1 MSQMLLSIKP
11 QYVREI
17 LSGKKKY
24 EFRKFRCRDEIDT
37 IIIYAT
43 SPIKKVVGEVALIQI
58 IEGDVEHVWNQTS
71 PYGGVLKEDY
81 QEYYKARD
89 VAIAYQLGEVTR
101 YDKPKKL
108 LDYGL
113 TYAPQSYAYI

>member
-11 QYVREI
+11 QYVKEI
-17 LSGKKKY
+17 LSGNKKY

-43 SPIKKVVGEVALIQI
+43 SPIKEVVGEVSLIQI

-108 LDYGL
+108 LDFGL

>member
-11 QYVREI
+11 QYVKEI
-17 LSGKKKY
+17 LSGNKKY

-43 SPIKKVVGEVALIQI
+43 SPIKEVVGEVSLIQI

>member
-43 SPIKKVVGEVALIQI
+43 SPIKEVVGEVSLIQI

-101 YDKPKKL
+101 YEKPKKL

>member
-43 SPIKKVVGEVALIQI
+43 SPIKEVVGEVALIQI

-81 QEYYKARD
+81 QEYYKARE

>member
-43 SPIKKVVGEVALIQI
+43 SPIKEVVGEVSLIQI

-108 LDYGL
+108 LDFGL

>member
-11 QYVREI
+11 QYVKEI
-17 LSGKKKY
+17 LSGNKKY

-43 SPIKKVVGEVALIQI
+43 SPIKEVVGEVSLIQI

-81 QEYYKARD
+81 QEYYRERN

-108 LDYGL
+108 LDFGL

>member
-37 IIIYAT
+37 TIIYAT
-43 SPIKKVVGEVALIQI
+43 SPIKEVVGEVSLIQI

>member
-1 MSQMLLSIKP
+1 MSPMLLSIKP

-43 SPIKKVVGEVALIQI
+43 SPIKEVVGEVALIQI

>member
-43 SPIKKVVGEVALIQI
+43 SPIKEVVGEVALIQI